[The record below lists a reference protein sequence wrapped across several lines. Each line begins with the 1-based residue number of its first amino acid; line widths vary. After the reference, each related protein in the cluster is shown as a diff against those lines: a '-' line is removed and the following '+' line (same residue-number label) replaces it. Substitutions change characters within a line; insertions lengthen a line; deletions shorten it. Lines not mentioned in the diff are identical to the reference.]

1 MKYFGT
7 DGIREHAEF
16 FTPEF
21 LHKVAKGLVNYG
33 GENIRVLVGGDTR
46 ESTEWILQ
54 DLCAAF
60 ETLGVEFGSVGVL
73 PTPAIN
79 YCFYK
84 MGFDFAI
91 DVTASH
97 NPYTDNG
104 LKIFERGVKSG
115 IKLCEA
121 GCEMVE
127 AAIENENDFEIVA
140 TSLREDL
147 HDEAV
152 EIYREHLLEFVDGC
166 ELNGLKIGMDC
177 ANGATS
183 VINKTV
189 LEKLGAEV
197 TLINCDDDFGQNIN
211 NRCGSTHIE
220 ALSEL
225 VKNNALDFGVA
236 FDGDGDRSLFVDQ
249 NGELV
254 DGDQVIVIITNAL
267 GLKSAAVTVMS
278 NQGLFDWA
286 KKSDVKLEVTAVG
299 DHNVMLAMQEQNI
312 PIGGEQSGHTILP
325 GQTTG
330 DGLLTAAVIA
340 KIVKESRESLATLAA
355 AMTKFPQ
362 IVVNVE
368 ATDEMKT
375 ALKTSEAAKQLL
387 LDYNEKISAVDG
399 RMLVRPSGTE
409 KLIRVTMWGRDEA
422 EITAL
427 ANELSAKLVEVL

>member
-60 ETLGVEFGSVGVL
+60 ETLGVEFGYVGVL

-79 YCFYK
+79 YCFYE

-97 NPYTDNG
+97 NPYVDNG
-104 LKIFERGVKSG
+104 LKIFERGAKSG

-121 GCEMVE
+121 GCEMIE

-166 ELNGLKIGMDC
+166 ELSGLKIGMDC

-330 DGLLTAAVIA
+330 DGLLTATVIA
-340 KIVKESRESLATLAA
+340 KIIKESGESLATLAA

-368 ATDEMKT
+368 ATDEMKA

-427 ANELSAKLVEVL
+427 ANELSAKLGEVL

>member
-21 LHKVAKGLVNYG
+21 LHKVVKGLVNYG

-79 YCFYK
+79 YCFYE

-121 GCEMVE
+121 GCEMIE

-166 ELNGLKIGMDC
+166 ELSGLKIGMDC

-211 NRCGSTHIE
+211 NSCGSTHIE

-225 VKNNALDFGVA
+225 VKNSALDFGVA

-267 GLKSAAVTVMS
+267 RFKTAAVTVMS

-330 DGLLTAAVIA
+330 DGLLTAAMIA
-340 KIVKESRESLATLAA
+340 KIVKESGESLATLAA